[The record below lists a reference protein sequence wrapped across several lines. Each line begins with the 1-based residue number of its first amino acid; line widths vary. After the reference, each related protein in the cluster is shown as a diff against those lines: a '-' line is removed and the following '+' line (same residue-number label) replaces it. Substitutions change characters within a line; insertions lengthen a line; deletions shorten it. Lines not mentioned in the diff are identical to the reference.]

1 MLMKCWR
8 TIAATVCD
16 GDTEARSMSFDSDL
30 SSSNNS
36 AISRCSEWVSS
47 ERLTDAVRPMPAVA
61 AVNAA
66 RMRGGEKPETDRE
79 GGESQD

>member
-1 MLMKCWR
+1 
-8 TIAATVCD
+8 
-16 GDTEARSMSFDSDL
+16 MSFDSDVN
-30 SSSNNS
+30 SNNS

-66 RMRGGEKPETDRE
+66 RMRGGEKPRQTERGG
-79 GGESQD
+79 GGERAKTRTQQSRGHG

>member
-1 MLMKCWR
+1 
-8 TIAATVCD
+8 
-16 GDTEARSMSFDSDL
+16 MSFDSDVN
-30 SSSNNS
+30 SNNS

-66 RMRGGEKPETDRE
+66 RMRGGEKPRQTER
-79 GGESQD
+79 GERAKTRTQQSRGHRLGQFTVTY